1 MMSAFRFYTVLAVI
15 CGLVVWMISWLDPA
29 ERTRNA
35 TPNPAAYAAPQEA
48 GVEKIAQAFER

>member
-1 MMSAFRFYTVLAVI
+1 MSAFRFYTVLAAI

-29 ERTRNA
+29 ERPRNA
-35 TPNPAAYAAPQEA
+35 TPNPAGYATPQEG